1 MRNLKIVNGILVNE
15 GKLTKQD
22 ILVKNERIV
31 QIGNSIKASE
41 ESQIL
46 DASEAFIELPI

>member
-31 QIGNSIKASE
+31 QIGNSIKFSG
-41 ESQIL
+41 ESKVI
-46 DASEAFIELPI
+46 DASGK